1 MYVMEEFLFVERRN
15 IFIFFYLYVIFFKL
29 QSLCD
34 LRIDEYEDILFDF
47 CEEIESEEFGF
58 GRILIEEY

>member
-1 MYVMEEFLFVERRN
+1 MYVMEEFLFVDRKN

-29 QSLCD
+29 QSLCGI
-34 LRIDEYEDILFDF
+34 RIDEYEDILFDF